1 MPPETWDYEFT
12 PGYQE
17 PPQLLVTA
25 PSTSGSDHNSWPLS
39 PSPGKPPD
47 SPNLGHSLGPTS
59 PKSSWPTI
67 ITTSTGYPTDD
78 LSASSSRTLT
88 TLPKELDDSSP
99 LGDPSTALV
108 PFAAAATHAVPSRG
122 KPNGTTKRISST
134 GNSRRQ
140 VGPVLCLLQ
149 ESRSRKG
156 RAKTEMTRS
165 TANITSTAAAAAATT
180 TTTAAQKGDPGRGAG
195 AAAAATSAGAENN
208 GNDGRALPATNRAA
222 SAFAKKLHAKVKSEK
237 ELKVDPKRRVRAWL
251 KDVEVDWEPIPL
263 DGRGFPIY

>member
-25 PSTSGSDHNSWPLS
+25 PSTSGSEHSNRPLS
-39 PSPGKPPD
+39 PSPAKPPD
-47 SPNLGHSLGPTS
+47 SPNLGHSLSPTS

-88 TLPKELDDSSP
+88 TLAKELDDSSP
-99 LGDPSTALV
+99 LGDPSTALI
-108 PFAAAATHAVPSRG
+108 PFAAATTTHAIPSRG
-122 KPNGTTKRISST
+122 KSNGTTKRISST
-134 GNSRRQ
+134 SNSKRQ
-140 VGPVLCLLQ
+140 VGPVLRLLQ

-165 TANITSTAAAAAATT
+165 TANIASAAATT
-180 TTTAAQKGDPGRGAG
+180 TAAAVQPGDPVRG

-208 GNDGRALPATNRAA
+208 GNGGRALPATSRAA

-237 ELKVDPKRRVRAWL
+237 ELKVDPKRRVRTWL

-263 DGRGFPIY
+263 DGQGFPIY